1 MPTLTHKQ
9 RQDVQS
15 ERHQLQVGP
24 WSHRI
29 RRPQSKHPLV
39 ALPVQTGSS
48 HAAGQLKRV
57 DGAETV
63 VAKFHRTC
71 LFGSTKLTLEL
82 RPGSEDILDMIVMT
96 LVWVQWRQRLRM
108 FSMVPTA
115 AMLL

>member
-1 MPTLTHKQ
+1 MEKT
-9 RQDVQS
+9 
-15 ERHQLQVGP
+15 GC
-24 WSHRI
+24 
-29 RRPQSKHPLV
+29 RPLRFDRTFKVNGVSYRWDLGLIGFDAPK
-39 ALPVQTGSS
+39 
-48 HAAGQLKRV
+48 LKRV

-63 VAKFHRTC
+63 VAKFHRAC